1 MNQRNFPTGVVALI
15 ILTLLMLIGV
25 GGLIF
30 GVSPLGGVLFFSVVM
45 IMLSVVVL
53 FWMLNRPSQRYRDD
67 AALRR
72 ARAQLATG
80 KPKRGSSLAELMSVL
95 SDEDLYDLRQHI
107 KHRLMD
113 QVDAGDD
120 ATVETFE
127 ALLADAETKRK
138 RQ

>member
-1 MNQRNFPTGVVALI
+1 MNRQSFPTGVVALS
-15 ILTLLMLIGV
+15 ILTILMLIGV
-25 GGLIF
+25 SAAIF
-30 GVSPLGGVLFFSVVM
+30 GVSPLGAVLFFSVVV
-45 IMLSVVVL
+45 IMFSVSIL

-72 ARAQLATG
+72 ARSQLAVN

-120 ATVETFE
+120 ITVETFE
-127 ALLADAETKRK
+127 SLLADAEAKRK
-138 RQ
+138 RR